1 MIGLNLVLTI
11 CMGLSFG
18 GVTKG
23 WVGIA
28 FGKLLCVAV
37 VQNSFVLSM
46 LVHDVSFVNV
56 QKSCCHTEQLVQ
68 WPDLILKGLAW

>member
-18 GVTKG
+18 GVTKS

-28 FGKLLCVAV
+28 FGKLFCVAM

-46 LVHDVSFVNV
+46 LVHDVSFVTV

-68 WPDLILKGLAW
+68 WFDLILKGLAW